1 LYWVQARIVDLGAL
15 GHNFLGGPFENFLFL
30 VANFLTVFAAKAKMF
45 AFLTASG
52 INFNDFNC

>member
-1 LYWVQARIVDLGAL
+1 VDLGAL
-15 GHNFLGGPFENFLFL
+15 GHNFPGGPFENFKLL
-30 VANFLTVFAAKAKMF
+30 MANFLTVFAAKAKIF